1 MTYQPQPAYQEPSA
15 EPPLDHPWYGIG
27 FVDAIKRAFKKYAKF
42 NGRASR
48 GEYWWWVLFTGI
60 IFFVLYIAGIAIGFA
75 TIRPNGQMGPAAIPF
90 FVLVA
95 LFGLAVIVP
104 SIAVAVRRLHDAGYS
119 GWFYLLSLIPTV
131 GGIILLVLCVM
142 QTSPQAPKYGP
153 PVPVGWTP
161 ALPGG
166 GYQQAGYQ
174 AQGYPQQGYEQQ
186 GYPQQG
192 YEQQGYPQQGYEQQG
207 YPQQGYDAA
216 GLPPAGI
223 RRSRATPSRAIRSSR
238 LVIPRPP
245 RVVTL
250 RRRLRAAT
258 LRSRRH
264 RAVSTPAATISPDRR
279 TRPEPDAIPEPTRDL
294 GVP

>member
-207 YPQQGYDAA
+207 YPQQGYDQQGYPQQGYDQQGYPQQGYPQQQA
-216 GLPPAGI
+216 GYTPPTQGGYPPPPAQGGY
-223 RRSRATPSRAIRSSR
+223 TPQPPPQGGQYPGSDDQPGSAN
-238 LVIPRPP
+238 PP
-245 RVVTL
+245 R
-250 RRRLRAAT
+250 A
-258 LRSRRH
+258 
-264 RAVSTPAATISPDRR
+264 
-279 TRPEPDAIPEPTRDL
+279 
-294 GVP
+294 